1 MPILINLYQVFE
13 DKWIRLDDMEPV
25 GDAARV
31 IVSVA
36 RLHADWERFERA
48 GLLLGVEL
56 EASDR
61 VADIEALLA
70 RLQLV
75 VLNFDAFVDG
85 RAFSQA
91 RLLRERFSFQGNIRA
106 QGEVLRD
113 QLSFMQRCGVSQFCL
128 ADCEDADLALSAFTD
143 ISKNYQ
149 PDLRQASLR

>member
-1 MPILINLYQVFE
+1 MPILINRYQVLK

-25 GDAARV
+25 GDAERV
-31 IVSVA
+31 IVSMA
-36 RLHADWERFERA
+36 RLRADRDRFERA

-56 EASDR
+56 AVTDR
-61 VADIEALLA
+61 VADIEVSLT

-75 VLNFDAFVDG
+75 VLNFDAFSDG

-128 ADCEDADLALSAFTD
+128 ADSEDTNLALSAFTD

-149 PDLRQASLR
+149 PELKVYAG